1 MLTRLNPV
9 ATLVAVVALVVTGL
23 VDICS
28 ECRTG
33 RATWRHLSSST
44 TSSTGL

>member
-1 MLTRLNPV
+1 MV
-9 ATLVAVVALVVTGL
+9 AIVVTGL

-33 RATWRHLSSST
+33 RATWRHLSSSLGT
-44 TSSTGL
+44 DS